1 MLFTNTLTS
10 NRAYF
15 RWWKFMPNYLS
26 PGVYIEEIGT
36 RLKPIQGVST
46 STAGFVGET
55 ERGPTTSQLITSWL
69 EYQRIYGSY
78 FGATKYLPYAVEGF
92 FKNGGQRC
100 YIARVV
106 TLSVTNASLTLYSG
120 NTPAL
125 IIEAIGEGSWG
136 QRIAIR
142 TKKNAEDKTF
152 KLTVFYW
159 KDNIASV
166 FNPDDKANQNL
177 PQPATVEVFENIST
191 DKSSSNFFEIVIN
204 RRSNL
209 IRASPPPNGN
219 SAIPTDTT
227 REIPVRLTNQTGTE
241 ASPNFND
248 FKGYNALPSGKSR
261 GLISL
266 EDIDDISILYIP
278 NVQSVSGLSNEVVAQ
293 CEKLKDRFAIID
305 VPMETAD
312 ANTAAKV
319 GVESSYSALY
329 CPWIRIRDPVSNLEI
344 LVPPGG
350 QVAGIYARSDSEK
363 GVHKAPA
370 NEVVIGA
377 DKIEY
382 SFNESVQN
390 ALDFKGIN
398 CIREFPG
405 RGIRVWGAKTLS
417 PDLIWKYI
425 NVRRLFIFLEKSI
438 EKGTRWVVFEP
449 NNEKLWAS
457 LKQTLTEFLTTI
469 WKTGA
474 LMGETP
480 QKAFFVKCDRTTMT
494 QEDIDNGR
502 LTMVI
507 GVAPMKPAEF
517 VIFRVSQWQNGSL
530 ITE

>member
-1 MLFTNTLTS
+1 
-10 NRAYF
+10 
-15 RWWKFMPNYLS
+15 
-26 PGVYIEEIGT
+26 
-36 RLKPIQGVST
+36 
-46 STAGFVGET
+46 
-55 ERGPTTSQLITSWL
+55 
-69 EYQRIYGSY
+69 
-78 FGATKYLPYAVEGF
+78 
-92 FKNGGQRC
+92 
-100 YIARVV
+100 
-106 TLSVTNASLTLYSG
+106 
-120 NTPAL
+120 
-125 IIEAIGEGSWG
+125 
-136 QRIAIR
+136 
-142 TKKNAEDKTF
+142 
-152 KLTVFYW
+152 
-159 KDNIASV
+159 
-166 FNPDDKANQNL
+166 
-177 PQPATVEVFENIST
+177 
-191 DKSSSNFFEIVIN
+191 
-204 RRSNL
+204 
-209 IRASPPPNGN
+209 
-219 SAIPTDTT
+219 
-227 REIPVRLTNQTGTE
+227 
-241 ASPNFND
+241 
-248 FKGYNALPSGKSR
+248 
-261 GLISL
+261 
-266 EDIDDISILYIP
+266 
-278 NVQSVSGLSNEVVAQ
+278 
-293 CEKLKDRFAIID
+293 
-305 VPMETAD
+305 METAD